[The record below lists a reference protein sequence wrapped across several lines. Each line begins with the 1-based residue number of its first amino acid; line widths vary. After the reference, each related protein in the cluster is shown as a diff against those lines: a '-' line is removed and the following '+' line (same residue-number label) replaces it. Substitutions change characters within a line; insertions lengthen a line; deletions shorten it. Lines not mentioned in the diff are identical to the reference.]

1 MRGSVSTVLI
11 GDQGSGKTV
20 KTVRLVEY
28 IYDDYSIRTV
38 NNNFEGSIRKLY
50 PYKNIIEW
58 KETEYVDENE
68 AYEASLK
75 SSEKVTIFTE
85 IRKNKMIESFLNTGR
100 RGSKFALTSMHHNEA
115 QKVPYELA
123 KGLMKEGLHQRISDA
138 IEDVLEVLKIVEEVV
153 VTEDGRRVYNIYEL
167 RNVTPKFEGT
177 IYKSIDDYKST
188 EDLMKV
194 IAKSLVKLA
203 QPVNY
208 EVVPIVVYDKTTDS
222 YVKINN
228 LSDAI
233 INQLKSNLKSR
244 DEILLDAFKIIPR
257 IISL

>member
-1 MRGSVSTVLI
+1 VLI

-20 KTVRLVEY
+20 KTVCLVEY
-28 IYDDYSIRTV
+28 IYDDYPVRTI
-38 NNNFEGSIRKLY
+38 NNNFEGSMRKRY
-50 PYKNIIEW
+50 PWKNIIES

-75 SSEKVTIFTE
+75 SSGKVTIFTE
-85 IRKNKMIESFLNTGR
+85 IRKNRMIESFLNSGR

-123 KGLMKEGLHQRISDA
+123 KGLMKDGLHRQISDA

-167 RNVTPKFEGT
+167 RNVTPKFESD
-177 IYKSIDDYKST
+177 IYKSIDRLTST
-188 EDLMKV
+188 EDVMKV
-194 IAKSLVKLA
+194 IAKSLVRLA

-208 EVVPIVVYDKTTDS
+208 EVVPIVVYDKMTDS
-222 YVKINN
+222 YLKIND
-228 LSDAI
+228 LSEELI
-233 INQLKSNLKSR
+233 LQLQRNIKLR
-244 DEILLDAFKIIPR
+244 DESLLNLFQMLPKV
-257 IISL
+257 SL